1 MIVEVKHS
9 KPLVTNP
16 ESIYAAVRWWIEQ
29 LPWRCSRVKGLA
41 RCQKQVGDFRRP
53 IYKQWLSMG

>member
-16 ESIYAAVRWWIEQ
+16 ESIYAAVRSWIEQ
-29 LPWRCSRVKGLA
+29 LPWRAVA
-41 RCQKQVGDFRRP
+41 E
-53 IYKQWLSMG
+53 